1 MRRKIC
7 QTLSWLILVNFGRAR
22 IDQNRAQKSQ
32 DGAKLEPRWR
42 QDGPSWAPDRHLEA
56 TGGAILAILKGL
68 GADFGKNGRHVKMS
82 ITMAF
87 WPHFGVLGGL
97 VGGSW
102 GVFWAILGTSWALL
116 GDLGVKL
123 GTSWQHVGIKM
134 AKDGLRWPTYV
145 EKGHDRCKGRWLPR
159 AFERARRTPWNH

>member
-1 MRRKIC
+1 MAD
-7 QTLSWLILVNFGRAR
+7 FGQAR
-22 IDQNRAQKSQ
+22 GGQNGGKMAEL
-32 DGAKLEPRWR
+32 GAKMEPRWR

-56 TGGAILAILKGL
+56 SWGAILAILKGL

-102 GVFWAILGTSWALL
+102 GLFWVILAKSWALL

-123 GTSWQHVGIKM
+123 GTSWRHVGTKM
-134 AKDGLRWPTYV
+134 A
-145 EKGHDRCKGRWLPR
+145 
-159 AFERARRTPWNH
+159 

>member
-1 MRRKIC
+1 MAD
-7 QTLSWLILVNFGRAR
+7 FGQAR
-22 IDQNRAQKSQ
+22 GGQNGGKMAEL
-32 DGAKLEPRWR
+32 GAKMEPRWR

-68 GADFGKNGRHVKMS
+68 GADFYENGRHVKMS

-102 GVFWAILGTSWALL
+102 RLSWA
-116 GDLGVKL
+116 
-123 GTSWQHVGIKM
+123 SQ
-134 AKDGLRWPTYV
+134 
-145 EKGHDRCKGRWLPR
+145 
-159 AFERARRTPWNH
+159 

>member
-1 MRRKIC
+1 MSRR
-7 QTLSWLILVNFGRAR
+7 LSWPIWADFGQAR
-22 IDQNRAQKSQ
+22 DAQNGGKMAEL
-32 DGAKLEPRWR
+32 GAKMEPRWR

-56 TGGAILAILKGL
+56 SWGAILAILKGL

-102 GVFWAILGTSWALL
+102 GVFWAILATSWALL

-123 GTSWQHVGIKM
+123 GTSWQHVGTKM
-134 AKDGLRWPTYV
+134 AEDALRW
-145 EKGHDRCKGRWLPR
+145 
-159 AFERARRTPWNH
+159 RT